1 MLWNSTPSH
10 ERDKGLVLKRLH
22 SFVLPNHSLL
32 FYYILWNRCT
42 PYGIKIAY
50 GNWLGIPGL
59 YTILSC
65 VFQIHAYILDIFQ
78 IIYKIYFLDDQT
90 KTKTKTSHK
99 QNPLLYGSSRFFF
112 FFIWCNYLF
121 YSKTQDENLMSLFDL
136 QQSLENHQYHFVF
149 VFISPPK
156 RYSLIILLTV
166 LKAAPINPY
175 VCTLADNVEDPD
187 MSFAAVY
194 QHCNAPS
201 ISFNKHIQRALIILL
216 ILYNDVFWTNRSGWL
231 WAFQCPK
238 ETHKWSLLCKFLFLS
253 R

>member
-78 IIYKIYFLDDQT
+78 IIYKIYFLDEQT

-112 FFIWCNYLF
+112 FFLSDVITYFIPRHKMKILCPFLTYSNLWKIISTILSLYL
-121 YSKTQDENLMSLFDL
+121 YL
-136 QQSLENHQYHFVF
+136 H
-149 VFISPPK
+149 PK
-156 RYSLIILLTV
+156 DIL
-166 LKAAPINPY
+166 
-175 VCTLADNVEDPD
+175 
-187 MSFAAVY
+187 
-194 QHCNAPS
+194 
-201 ISFNKHIQRALIILL
+201 
-216 ILYNDVFWTNRSGWL
+216 W
-231 WAFQCPK
+231 
-238 ETHKWSLLCKFLFLS
+238 
-253 R
+253 